1 MARSV
6 ARDLVGL
13 VVTLL
18 VSSFVV
24 FAALYLAPG
33 NPVAFL
39 TKGRPVSPATV
50 AQLNAYYH
58 LNQAFGVRYWD
69 WLTGILHGNFGT
81 SIIFGIPVS
90 SLIGPRVTTTALLV
104 VYAWLLI
111 VLSGVTLGVLS
122 GIRGRRTDAVIS
134 VGTTVG
140 LATPVFVAAIVL
152 ITVFAVDLHWF
163 PTLGAGSGLVGRI
176 RSLTLPAVAL
186 ALGGSAYVARVSRTA
201 VRDAET
207 REFVDTARGR
217 GLPPR
222 HVLTHHVLRYALI
235 PISTVTGITIAS
247 LLVGTVIVEPAFG
260 LSGLGSL
267 LVQSV
272 EDHDFP
278 VVQAISLILVTA
290 FVVINVAVDMLYP
303 LLDPRITR

>member
-6 ARDLVGL
+6 ARDLAGL
-13 VVTLL
+13 IVTLL

-39 TKGRPVSPATV
+39 TKGRPVSAATV
-50 AQLNAYYH
+50 AQLSAYYH
-58 LNQAFGVRYWD
+58 LNQPFGIRYWD
-69 WLTGILHGNFGT
+69 WLTGILHGDLGT

-90 SLIGPRVTTTALLV
+90 SLIGPRVTTTVLLV
-104 VYAWLLI
+104 LYAWLLI

-122 GIRGRRTDAVIS
+122 GIRGRMTDAVIS
-134 VGTTVG
+134 AGTTVG

-176 RSLTLPAVAL
+176 HSLTLPAIAL

-201 VRDAET
+201 VRDAQT
-207 REFVDTARGR
+207 REFVETARGR
-217 GLPPR
+217 GLPSG

>member
-6 ARDLVGL
+6 ARDLAGL
-13 VVTLL
+13 IVTLL

-39 TKGRPVSPATV
+39 TKGRPVSAATV
-50 AQLNAYYH
+50 AQLSAYYH
-58 LNQAFGVRYWD
+58 LNQPFGIRYWD
-69 WLTGILHGNFGT
+69 WLTGILHGDLGT

-90 SLIGPRVTTTALLV
+90 SLIGPRVTTTVLLV
-104 VYAWLLI
+104 LYAWLLI

-122 GIRGRRTDAVIS
+122 GIRGRMTDAVIS
-134 VGTTVG
+134 AGTTVG

-176 RSLTLPAVAL
+176 HSLTLPAIAL
-186 ALGGSAYVARVSRTA
+186 AQGGSAYVARVSRTA
-201 VRDAET
+201 VRDAQT
-207 REFVDTARGR
+207 REFVETARGR
-217 GLPPR
+217 GLPSG

-290 FVVINVAVDMLYP
+290 FVVINVAV
-303 LLDPRITR
+303 

>member
-6 ARDLVGL
+6 ARDLAGL

-104 VYAWLLI
+104 LYAWLLI

-176 RSLTLPAVAL
+176 HSLTLPAIAL

-217 GLPPR
+217 GLPAR

>member
-1 MARSV
+1 MGRSV
-6 ARDLVGL
+6 ARDLAGL
-13 VVTLL
+13 IVTLL

-24 FAALYLAPG
+24 FAALYVAPG

-39 TKGRPVSPATV
+39 TKGRPVSAATV
-50 AQLNAYYH
+50 AQLSAYYH
-58 LNQAFGVRYWD
+58 LNQPFGIRYWD
-69 WLTGILHGNFGT
+69 WLTGILHGDLGT

-90 SLIGPRVTTTALLV
+90 SLIGPRVTTTVLLV

-122 GIRGRRTDAVIS
+122 GIRGRMTDAVIS
-134 VGTTVG
+134 AGTTVG

-176 RSLTLPAVAL
+176 HSLTLPAIAL

-207 REFVDTARGR
+207 REFVETARGR
-217 GLPPR
+217 GLPSG

>member
-1 MARSV
+1 MGRSV
-6 ARDLVGL
+6 ARDLAGL
-13 VVTLL
+13 IVTLL

-24 FAALYLAPG
+24 FAALYVAPG

-39 TKGRPVSPATV
+39 TKGRPVSAATV
-50 AQLNAYYH
+50 AQLSAYYH
-58 LNQAFGVRYWD
+58 LNQPFGIRYWD
-69 WLTGILHGNFGT
+69 WLTGILHGDLGT

-90 SLIGPRVTTTALLV
+90 SLIGPRVTTTVLLV

-122 GIRGRRTDAVIS
+122 GIRGRMTDAVIS
-134 VGTTVG
+134 AGTTVG

-176 RSLTLPAVAL
+176 HSLTLPAIAL

-201 VRDAET
+201 VRDAQT
-207 REFVDTARGR
+207 REFVETARGR
-217 GLPPR
+217 GLPSG

>member
-6 ARDLVGL
+6 ARDLAGL
-13 VVTLL
+13 IVTLL

-39 TKGRPVSPATV
+39 TKGRPVSAATV
-50 AQLNAYYH
+50 AQLSAYYH
-58 LNQAFGVRYWD
+58 LNQPFGIRYWD
-69 WLTGILHGNFGT
+69 WLTGILHGDLGT

-90 SLIGPRVTTTALLV
+90 SLIGPRVTTTVLLV
-104 VYAWLLI
+104 LYAWLLI

-122 GIRGRRTDAVIS
+122 GIRGRMTDAVIS
-134 VGTTVG
+134 AGTTVG

-176 RSLTLPAVAL
+176 HSLTLPAIAL

-207 REFVDTARGR
+207 REFVETARGR
-217 GLPPR
+217 GLPSG